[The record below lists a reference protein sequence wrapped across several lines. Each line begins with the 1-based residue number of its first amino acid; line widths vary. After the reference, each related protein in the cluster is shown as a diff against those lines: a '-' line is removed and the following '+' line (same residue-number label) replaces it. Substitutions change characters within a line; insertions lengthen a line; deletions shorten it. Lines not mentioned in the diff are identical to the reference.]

1 MTLASIPQGHRS
13 RARAAPPISAS
24 TYSGSVLGLLVA
36 HPRRALGVA
45 ATRPSLA
52 AGALTV
58 AITGLAC
65 LGLELAAVA
74 LGGGGPTAV
83 ALSIAVPVLLA
94 VFWLVSALLV
104 SAGARLMGHA
114 PRRRELLAV
123 SGLTFP
129 VLGLYA
135 AIALVQAVSP
145 RWGGDA
151 LSTGVGLLALPV
163 ICWFVALNAIAVRAV
178 YDLPGLSAVA
188 IALIP
193 YAALSAALLLLVIV
207 ISVLHSAGVV

>member
-1 MTLASIPQGHRS
+1 M
-13 RARAAPPISAS
+13 
-24 TYSGSVLGLLVA
+24 
-36 HPRRALGVA
+36 
-45 ATRPSLA
+45 
-52 AGALTV
+52 
-58 AITGLAC
+58 
-65 LGLELAAVA
+65 
-74 LGGGGPTAV
+74 